1 MTTWHALK
9 TIFLG
14 RSFAWRF
21 AGGVIFGL
29 AFSMMATWAALGIM
43 DGFEEVFYQALRAGS
58 GEFILKS
65 PHGYFAWTAQDAA
78 KAQQL
83 HLQVAPMVRTEAFLT
98 VGKQAQGVQAI
109 GIDQQAA
116 PLSELLQPLAVGEIA
131 LGQKLAQKLH
141 LKAGDAVA
149 LTFGRGQ
156 GAQGLPIL
164 ERFIVKR
171 IVTHHLY
178 LRDMRQV
185 YLNLGQLQRILGTAK
200 VNLVMLATQEM
211 GGKAL
216 RQEMLDQLFT
226 AYEYKFEVMPFWH
239 EFGNLLQA
247 VHHEKF
253 ILGLALQLIV
263 LIAAFNVLAFIW
275 FLRGQAA
282 QEIFLLQALGLPPKK
297 IRQTWYLLTT
307 ILWAAGVILGLG
319 LLEILKIAL
328 AHWLPRLMPPDIYHV
343 EGLFLSLTANDYLIV
358 AGAAWLWMM
367 LVVVMGIIKMQR
379 HSLLYG
385 LRREFN

>member
-43 DGFEEVFYQALRAGS
+43 DGFEEVFYKALRAGS
-58 GEFILKS
+58 GEYILKS
-65 PHGYFAWTAQDAA
+65 VHGYFTWNQADAQ
-78 KAQQL
+78 KAL
-83 HLQVAPMVRTEAFLT
+83 HLDLVAAPVVRTEAFLT
-98 VGKQAQGVQAI
+98 VGKHAQGVQVI
-109 GIDQQAA
+109 GIDDTAVA
-116 PLSELLQPLAVGEIA
+116 LSPLLQPLAPGEIA
-131 LGQKLAQKLH
+131 LGQKLAAKLN
-141 LKAGDAVA
+141 LREGDAVA

-164 ERFIVKR
+164 ERFIIKR
-171 IVTHHLY
+171 VVAHHLY
-178 LRDMRQV
+178 IRDARQV
-185 YLNLGQLQRILGTAK
+185 YLNLGQIQQILGTK
-200 VNLVMLATQEM
+200 KINLVMLATLAPVEH
-211 GGKAL
+211 AA
-216 RQEMLDQLFT
+216 RQEMVDQIFH
-226 AYEYKFEVMPFWH
+226 AYDAKYEVMPFWH

-247 VHHEKF
+247 VHDEKF
-253 ILGLALQLIV
+253 ILALALQLIV

-297 IRQTWYLLTT
+297 IRHTWYTLTT
-307 ILWAAGVILGLG
+307 ILWAAGVLLGLG
-319 LLEILKIAL
+319 LLEILKKVF
-328 AHWLPRLMPPDIYHV
+328 AHLLPKLMPPDIYHV
-343 EGLFLSLTANDYLIV
+343 DGIFLSLTVPDYLIV

-367 LVVVMGIIKMQR
+367 LVVVLGILKMQR
-379 HSLLYG
+379 QSLLYG